1 MTSGTVSNGDVLSEH
16 ALRTVFDSVND
27 AILIHDAE
35 TGAISAVNQPA
46 CEMYGYSR
54 EELRTLTVGDLRSDV
69 DSLQAVTSQG
79 HQVDRE
85 GSDITEW
92 RAKAH
97 DGEGFWVEASTSRA
111 TVDGEVQ
118 MLVVLRDI
126 SDRKKQQQE
135 LDELRTQ
142 LDLTL
147 KETGTGIWEW
157 NLATDELSW
166 DETSERLFGFEPGD
180 FPGRFEAFTARLL
193 DEDRQCIERALQR
206 AVDTDTEYHAEFRVE
221 LPDGERRWIHAR
233 GVVEYDDQG
242 EPDRLLGVQ
251 RDVTDRVTQTQ
262 QITDQRDSL
271 ELLNSVVRH
280 DIRNDLQLVDAYSEM
295 LTDHVDERGDGYLSM
310 VRKGTTNALDLTEMA
325 RELAEVILHP
335 DRKRT
340 LISVRSVLKTQ
351 IMAVRDSYPDA
362 EISIEQ
368 SLPETTAVADELLD
382 AVFRNLL
389 KNAVQH
395 NDSSTPVVVVSGELR
410 DEHVEIRIAD
420 NGPGVADAWKD
431 VIFGKGEQG
440 LDSDGTGI
448 GLFLV
453 QSLVDGYGGAV
464 WVEDNTPS
472 GAVFVVR
479 LPVND

>member
-1 MTSGTVSNGDVLSEH
+1 
-16 ALRTVFDSVND
+16 
-27 AILIHDAE
+27 
-35 TGAISAVNQPA
+35 
-46 CEMYGYSR
+46 
-54 EELRTLTVGDLRSDV
+54 
-69 DSLQAVTSQG
+69 
-79 HQVDRE
+79 
-85 GSDITEW
+85 
-92 RAKAH
+92 
-97 DGEGFWVEASTSRA
+97 
-111 TVDGEVQ
+111 
-118 MLVVLRDI
+118 
-126 SDRKKQQQE
+126 
-135 LDELRTQ
+135 
-142 LDLTL
+142 
-147 KETGTGIWEW
+147 
-157 NLATDELSW
+157 
-166 DETSERLFGFEPGD
+166 
-180 FPGRFEAFTARLL
+180 
-193 DEDRQCIERALQR
+193 
-206 AVDTDTEYHAEFRVE
+206 
-221 LPDGERRWIHAR
+221 
-233 GVVEYDDQG
+233 
-242 EPDRLLGVQ
+242 
-251 RDVTDRVTQTQ
+251 
-262 QITDQRDSL
+262 
-271 ELLNSVVRH
+271 
-280 DIRNDLQLVDAYSEM
+280 
-295 LTDHVDERGDGYLSM
+295 M